1 MDKATTGRS
10 EQLKSRDG
18 SPSKHAL
25 REEAWEARAL
35 VDEHIREGRFQRSLA
50 LLAGVSS
57 LMTGLEV
64 GYQHYR
70 GSYSRR
76 VMYTPVILS
85 GVLLGAAIA
94 GFFSKP
100 AASRVLRPI
109 AAITLADGVL
119 GFYFHVRG
127 IARKP
132 GGWRF
137 PMTNMVM
144 GPPIFAPLLFG
155 ISAYLGLIASYLRRE
170 EDDERPDDDVAW
182 VPRAAHAHHW
192 MKALPHKE
200 ISKPERISLRQDL
213 REGRFQ
219 KHMAAATAL
228 AAFFSGFEAF
238 YSHYKNNFRYKAQ
251 WTPVLL
257 APMLMAASIAAIR
270 NRKAAHNLL
279 PALSAAAVID
289 GGVGFYYHSRGVLYR
304 PGGRKHLLYNIMYGP
319 PVLAPLL
326 FSACGMLGLM
336 ASLFRREQ

>member
-1 MDKATTGRS
+1 MDKARTKRS
-10 EQLKSRDG
+10 ESPRGMDG
-18 SPSKHAL
+18 ENSLWAEGSLAG
-25 REEAWEARAL
+25 EVVE
-35 VDEHIREGRFQRSLA
+35 EHIREGRFQRSLS
-50 LLAGVSS
+50 LLAAVSS

-76 VMYTPVILS
+76 VMYTPIATS
-85 GVLLGAAIA
+85 ALLFAGGIA
-94 GFFSKP
+94 GFLSKR
-100 AASRVLRPI
+100 AVRRVLRPI
-109 AAITLADGVL
+109 AALTLANGAV

-144 GPPIFAPLLFG
+144 GPPVFAPLLFG
-155 ISAYLGLIASYLRRE
+155 LSAYLGLIASYLRRE
-170 EDDERPDDDVAW
+170 EDEDQPAHDAAW
-182 VPRAAHAHHW
+182 LPRAAHSRHW
-192 MKALPHKE
+192 MRALPSEK
-200 ISKPERISLRQDL
+200 ISRPEKISLAQDL

-219 KHMAAATAL
+219 QHMAAATAL

-257 APMLMAASIAAIR
+257 APMLIAASIVAMR
-270 NRKAAHNLL
+270 NRKVAHTWL
-279 PALSAAAVID
+279 PALSALAVID
-289 GGVGFYYHSRGVLYR
+289 GGVGFFYHSRGVLRR

-336 ASLFRREQ
+336 ASLLRREK